1 MGNRHGQLA
10 ADKFGRLGIGS
21 IGLLKIEDVVFLD
34 RPAKL
39 HGRLCVGAGMVFHD
53 NVHIGTDGFADR
65 RHAGFHHLHQLG
77 GEQTGAILIRITAS
91 ILGGIG
97 KEVDLDGVV
106 PFGHRFLGYLA
117 VFIQCG
123 QGLGVVAPAE
133 LELAGIGAQIV
144 PALAAQQLVDR
155 HIERLALDV
164 PEGNVQRGDAG
175 EYHGAAVLPPE
186 GGLVELVPDN
196 FTVQGVHTDDKGRQV
211 TNHTRRGRG
220 SDTVGQ
226 RRFPIAVDA
235 LVGVDAAE
243 NGTPHG
249 IFLDV
254 RGHDVDLRDFHN
266 SGTSFYL

>member
-1 MGNRHGQLA
+1 M
-10 ADKFGRLGIGS
+10 
-21 IGLLKIEDVVFLD
+21 
-34 RPAKL
+34 
-39 HGRLCVGAGMVFHD
+39 
-53 NVHIGTDGFADR
+53 
-65 RHAGFHHLHQLG
+65 
-77 GEQTGAILIRITAS
+77 
-91 ILGGIG
+91 
-97 KEVDLDGVV
+97 
-106 PFGHRFLGYLA
+106 
-117 VFIQCG
+117 
-123 QGLGVVAPAE
+123 VAPAE